1 MYGYWNQPKRNQPV
15 DVEPVNPK
23 PESPKTA
30 DTGNA
35 GLDGYTVLARADR
48 ETGLRPM
55 VGGTPSMQGPRY
67 TQEQ

>member
-1 MYGYWNQPKRNQPV
+1 MYGTYGKPMRNQPV
-15 DVEPVNPK
+15 DVDAVNPK

-48 ETGLRPM
+48 ETGQRPM
-55 VGGTPSMQGPRY
+55 VGGTPARQGPRY
-67 TQEQ
+67 SEEQ